1 MRMAPWLLSSG
12 VASMW
17 ALSAFSC
24 NKPLREG
31 TNLTVTFS
39 AITAVTV
46 GTGGTDVTTSDVG
59 GMGGIGGAGIGGAG
73 IGGAGIGGAG
83 TGGMGTGGMGTGGMG
98 TSVTSGAGGA
108 DPVPVETPVHGCFFK
123 DAYDLTGG
131 GLTVNLAFSAGTKKF
146 TATVGGNG
154 VELPYPMCVK
164 IKYNQKLV
172 LGGSGV
178 KGDPLM
184 VSGLIDGDG
193 VATYDKKG
201 PMQPTCFSAAT
212 SFDPNNVPGCYQ
224 GGTWPCG
231 GVGAPTA
238 GQCTLDAQK
247 SFALKA
253 YPFYDNSQKEIRR
266 GALYII
272 P

>member
-59 GMGGIGGAGIGGAG
+59 GMGGMGTG
-73 IGGAGIGGAG
+73 G
-83 TGGMGTGGMGTGGMG
+83 TGGMGGMGTGGMG

-231 GVGAPTA
+231 AVGAPTA
-238 GQCTLDAQK
+238 GQCTLDTQK

>member
-1 MRMAPWLLSSG
+1 
-12 VASMW
+12 MW

-46 GTGGTDVTTSDVG
+46 GTGGTAVTTSDVG

-73 IGGAGIGGAG
+73 IGGMGTGGAG

-98 TSVTSGAGGA
+98 TGSSATSGAGGA

-164 IKYNQKLV
+164 IKYNQRLV
-172 LGGSGV
+172 LAGSGV

-184 VSGLIDGDG
+184 VSGLVDSDG

-201 PMQPTCFSAAT
+201 PMQPTCFSAAN
-212 SFDPNNVPGCYQ
+212 SFDPNNVPGCYT

-231 GVGAPTA
+231 AVGAATA
-238 GQCTLDAQK
+238 GQCTLDTQK

-253 YPFYDNSQKEIRR
+253 YPFYDNSQKEVRR
-266 GALYII
+266 GALYVI